1 MKIALKHIILLVIL
15 ISSNWITAQNEA
27 ANWVFGQRASINF
40 NFGYPVPEQGSQI
53 DTQEGCSSISDRL
66 GNLLFYSDGSTVWNR
81 NHGIMLN
88 GEGLL
93 GDKSSTQSAMII
105 PKPDDENIYY
115 IFTVDDRA
123 RSNGLRYSEINM
135 TLDGG
140 MGGVTA
146 NKNILLETPTTEKIT
161 AIESA
166 DGRSI
171 WVISHKWNSNEFI
184 SYLVSDAGVNTT
196 PVISAVGSMHQR
208 TGNNNNNSIG
218 YLKASPNREKIASV
232 MSYQN
237 NETQV
242 FDFDAATG
250 ILSNPITLSN
260 YTSEDIGPY
269 GCEFSPDSNLLYVTE
284 IDRENINSKIHQ
296 YDLTQ
301 PNETAILNSALVIAE
316 QPDEELGA
324 LQQALDGRIYVAV
337 QGGETLAVISNPN
350 EIGSA
355 SNYDFNGVYLDG
367 NSSHYGLPPFIQS
380 YFFATNVFRYTCFGD
395 NTEFTI
401 NTSTIIDS
409 ITWDFGDPASGVNN
423 TSTEQNPTHVFTSIG
438 EYVVTITIETEGETQ
453 VVYRT
458 VTISEQPE
466 PLDLDPLVG
475 CEDSSG
481 VATFDLISAIPE
493 DITTNPNV
501 SISFYESLDDAENRV
516 NAIIDVNN
524 FENSSGSQIVYVRLQ
539 NILSADCYSISE
551 LELITALR
559 PMVEEFDTAF
569 FCENNPGD
577 SVTIDVGPLE
587 GNLTDYDFLWL
598 ESQETTPEITVQS
611 QGDYIVRITPIS
623 TISAQNPDGCYA
635 DRVVTVSSSSIATIN
650 DVVVNFGNSINVF
663 VSGIGDYEYAVDDIN
678 GPYQDSSQFTDL
690 EPGVHTV
697 YVRDKNDCGIAESQ
711 FSIIGFPKVFTPNG
725 DGTNDVWQVKGLTAQ
740 FQPNAKI
747 YIFNRYGK
755 LMKELLP
762 TSVGWDGTFNGNP
775 LPTGG
780 YWFSV
785 QLQDGSIYKDHF
797 TLKR

>member
-1 MKIALKHIILLVIL
+1 V
-15 ISSNWITAQNEA
+15 SSQNEA
-27 ANWVFGQRASINF
+27 ANWFFGQRAGLNF
-40 NFGYPVPEQGSQI
+40 NFGYPVPEQGGII
-53 DTQEGCSSISDRL
+53 DTPEGCSTISDRL
-66 GNLLFYSDGSTVWNR
+66 GNLLFYSDGSIVWNS
-81 NHGIMLN
+81 NHEIMLN

-105 PKPDDENIYY
+105 PKPDDDNIYY

-123 RSNGLRYSEINM
+123 RSNGLRYSEIDM
-135 TLDGG
+135 SLDGG
-140 MGGVTA
+140 LGGVTG

-171 WVISHKWNSNEFI
+171 WVISHRWDNNEFI
-184 SYLVSDAGVNTT
+184 SYLVSNTGINTT
-196 PVISAVGSMHQR
+196 PVVSAVGSVHQR
-208 TGNNNNNSIG
+208 NGGNNNNSIG

-260 YTSEDIGPY
+260 YTSDDIGPY

-284 IDRENINSKIHQ
+284 IDRVNINSKLHQ

-301 PNETAILNSALVIAE
+301 PNEAAIINSALVIAE

-324 LQQALDGRIYVAV
+324 LQQALDGRIYIAV

-350 EIGSA
+350 EIGTA
-355 SNYDFNGVYLDG
+355 ANYDFNGVFLEG
-367 NSSHYGLPPFIQS
+367 NSSHFGLPPFIQS

-395 NTEFTI
+395 STEFNI
-401 NTSTIIDS
+401 NTSTEIDN
-409 ITWDFGDPASGVNN
+409 INWDFGDPASGSNN
-423 TSTEQNPTHVFTSIG
+423 TSSDLSPTHVFTSIG
-438 EYVVTITIETEGETQ
+438 EYVVTITIETEGEIQ

-458 VTISEQPE
+458 VTISEQPD
-466 PLDLDPLVG
+466 PLELEALVG
-475 CEDSSG
+475 CEDDTG
-481 VATFDLISAIPE
+481 AAFFDLYSAIPD
-493 DITTNPNV
+493 DITNNPNIGV
-501 SISFYESLDDAENRV
+501 SFFETLENAEDRV

-524 FENSSGSQIVYVRLQ
+524 YQNNGGSQIIYVRLQ

-559 PMVEEFDTAF
+559 PIIEEFDTAF
-569 FCENNPGD
+569 FCENEPGD
-577 SVTIDVGPLE
+577 SVTIDVGFLD
-587 GNLTDYDFLWL
+587 GNLSDYNFLWL
-598 ESQETTPEITVQS
+598 ETQETTPEITVLS
-611 QGDYIVRITPIS
+611 QGTYTVRITALA
-623 TISAQNPDGCYA
+623 TITTQNPEGCFA

-650 DVVVNFGNSINVF
+650 DVVVTNGNSINVF
-663 VSGIGDYEYAVDDIN
+663 ANGIGDYEFAIDDIN
-678 GPYQDSSQFTDL
+678 GPYQDSPQFSGL
-690 EPGVHTV
+690 EPGIHTV
-697 YVRDKNDCGIAESQ
+697 YVRDKNDCGIVDSS

-725 DGTNDVWQVKGLTAQ
+725 DGNNDFWHVKGLTAQ

-762 TSVGWDGTFNGNP
+762 TSNGWDGTFNGNQ